1 MKNTGPHRY
10 HLVSFKLVVLKCSGG
25 EFIGTTL
32 SGLRN
37 NALEIVQVYTKLKIY
52 SLIKLCSVTY
62 LYSAM
67 SNLLRMAITLCSMTQ
82 SVDHFLK

>member
-25 EFIGTTL
+25 EFIGKAL

-37 NALEIVQVYTKLKIY
+37 NALEIVQVYTKLKI
-52 SLIKLCSVTY
+52 
-62 LYSAM
+62 
-67 SNLLRMAITLCSMTQ
+67 
-82 SVDHFLK
+82 